1 MEHFEKRWVILVSLG
16 PLGARRNMPQ
26 RWDGT
31 WTDKR
36 QHLARAVFAA
46 TKRQAPYAP
55 MEGPV
60 SVGSPLMRAVGRN
73 IIKVSGTGTINA
85 SSANNAI
92 QIRDATS
99 NKNRFTGAIPS
110 CVGQPALIDRRGGLY
125 CSNDATALAAEMY
138 HYSGLDFSRKLLGYG
153 ARYSVFEHK
162 WFAKLQVVRDITVVN
177 LGSKSERTLPFLEKL
192 QADNNV
198 NRALKDLG
206 YKELFQALTA
216 EDDYSATR
224 GLGLGLAS
232 IPTIDGAQVL
242 SARDY
247 NTPVGDNFAYQTGDN
262 VVLFGLN
269 QRSPLDL
276 VRVESLHRVHKDAA
290 GDLKITHFEIGST
303 GNFEVASIDSLV
315 T

>member
-73 IIKVSGTGTINA
+73 IVKVSGTGTINA

-110 CVGQPALIDRRGGLY
+110 CVGQPA
-125 CSNDATALAAEMY
+125 
-138 HYSGLDFSRKLLGYG
+138 
-153 ARYSVFEHK
+153 
-162 WFAKLQVVRDITVVN
+162 
-177 LGSKSERTLPFLEKL
+177 
-192 QADNNV
+192 
-198 NRALKDLG
+198 
-206 YKELFQALTA
+206 
-216 EDDYSATR
+216 
-224 GLGLGLAS
+224 
-232 IPTIDGAQVL
+232 
-242 SARDY
+242 
-247 NTPVGDNFAYQTGDN
+247 
-262 VVLFGLN
+262 
-269 QRSPLDL
+269 
-276 VRVESLHRVHKDAA
+276 
-290 GDLKITHFEIGST
+290 
-303 GNFEVASIDSLV
+303 
-315 T
+315 